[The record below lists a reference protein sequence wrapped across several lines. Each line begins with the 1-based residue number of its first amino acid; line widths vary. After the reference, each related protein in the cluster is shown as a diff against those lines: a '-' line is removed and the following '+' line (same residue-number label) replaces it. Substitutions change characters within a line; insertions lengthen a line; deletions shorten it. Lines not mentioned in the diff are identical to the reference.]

1 MALSQVQC
9 LDDHHVN
16 WRVSES
22 KPEFF
27 YSEDQRLAIEAL
39 ITGGRDEFRDYIT
52 ENKVREFL
60 SGPEIERILRIAE
73 AYRPGYEHHVKPDT
87 PGPGPPTTPGSGEEG
102 GDGEVSL
109 QYWPD
114 RSEASVAELD
124 LGWPDCASYRGVTRV
139 TVHTQPP
146 TEGQTHIKEVVRKSI
161 ASAQKV
167 IAVVMDVF
175 TDVDIFRDL
184 LDAAYRRKVPVYII
198 IDMASVPCFLSMC
211 GRADMH
217 RGHLKNLRVRCCGGV
232 EFFTR
237 SAQSVR
243 GSLSEKFL
251 LVDGDRAISGSYS
264 FTWSSSRLDRNLITV
279 ITGQAVET
287 FDLRFRD
294 LFLISRGVS
303 LSKVPLVDEPIPD
316 PLPQAAPAPV
326 SAAVARKLINPKYA
340 LVATG
345 THTSPASS
353 DQNSSNKNSN
363 SQNPIGLKLRK
374 GRLKGVS
381 EEPPLHPGLAHLEK
395 AYLIPYLP
403 TWPEPDPP
411 SDVIGFIN
419 IRDEKRANQVHLQR
433 SERFEVSQAIRF
445 SAPFTLPAQ
454 TEEPASGKNEKAAE
468 TAEPPSRNTKP
479 GTPTP
484 VSPTNKEPKEQKHT
498 APNKDHTDA
507 TDSRAPPQQP
517 NSPVKKDTHKTN
529 AHTPTLESNITADS
543 LPTDNVRQTPKT
555 QTPETQTPE
564 TQTPETQPPETQP
577 PAPPVPK
584 RRTLHLVIDPAPSEQ
599 PSEVQ
604 VTLVKIDQH
613 TPDSSNKKRSS
624 SDVTSDRGRLTS
636 NKDGRDSGS
645 NGDGD
650 SQDSTKV
657 MCDRAANDDPSSA
670 STASEEEFYDCSNQE
685 PSDPL
690 TKRVTTGSGRGTRQ
704 GDGVN
709 MMARLSQSMLDLR
722 EPSQSEDSADLIR
735 QSQQLRRQ
743 AHPSPHRHI
752 GQLFQDSRSPGR
764 DARQKGPKVVIAKPG
779 SFHRPTRATGPVIG
793 GHRYWQGQTLQPD
806 SAHMHGET
814 RSGRSPRRHSPGYR
828 KADNAST
835 QPPAN
840 QSGLLGV
847 SFSKLNNLKHL
858 RARAGAPQ
866 KKVSQ
871 NNNKPA
877 R

>member
-1 MALSQVQC
+1 MALSQIQC

-27 YSEDQRLAIEAL
+27 YSENQRLALEAL
-39 ITGGRDEFRDYIT
+39 ITKGRDAFGDHIRESG
-52 ENKVREFL
+52 VRAFL
-60 SGPEIERILRIAE
+60 SDRELERIAHTAE
-73 AYRPGYEHHVKPDT
+73 AYRPGYEHHQKPET
-87 PGPGPPTTPGSGEEG
+87 PGPGNITPGSGEEA

-114 RSEASVAELD
+114 RSEASVVELD
-124 LGWPDCASYRGVTRV
+124 LGWPEANSYRGVTRV
-139 TVHTQPP
+139 TVYTQPP
-146 TEGQTHIKEVVRKSI
+146 TEGHTHIKEVVRKSI

-184 LDAAYRRKVPVYII
+184 LDAAYKRKVPVYII
-198 IDMASVPCFLSMC
+198 IDMAAVPCFLSMC

-237 SAQSVR
+237 SAQKVR
-243 GSLSEKFL
+243 GSLSQRFL

-287 FDLRFRD
+287 FDLQFRD
-294 LFLISRGVS
+294 LYLMSRGVS
-303 LSKVPLVDEPIPD
+303 LNKVPMVDEPIPD

-326 SAAVARKLINPKYA
+326 SATVARKLINPKYA

-345 THTSPASS
+345 THISPSSS

-363 SQNPIGLKLRK
+363 SQNPTGLKIMK
-374 GRLKGVS
+374 GRLKDVI
-381 EEPPLHPGLAHLEK
+381 EEPPIHPALANLAK

-445 SAPFTLPAQ
+445 SSPLTLPDQ
-454 TEEPASGKNEKAAE
+454 TEEPASGQDANAAGTAKN
-468 TAEPPSRNTKP
+468 PSRITNP
-479 GTPTP
+479 EPSTP
-484 VSPTNKEPKEQKHT
+484 VGPTNKEVKEKTHT
-498 APNKDHTDA
+498 ALNKDQTDT
-507 TDSRAPPQQP
+507 TDSREAPPQTNTLPTQE
-517 NSPVKKDTHKTN
+517 THKPN
-529 AHTPTLESNITADS
+529 AQTPKSSSSITADS
-543 LPTDNVRQTPKT
+543 QPAENAKQS
-555 QTPETQTPE
+555 PETQTA
-564 TQTPETQPPETQP
+564 
-577 PAPPVPK
+577 APPVPK

-599 PSEVQ
+599 PGQPQ
-604 VTLVKIDQH
+604 VTMIKVDQLESLND
-613 TPDSSNKKRSS
+613 PSVKKR
-624 SDVTSDRGRLTS
+624 TREELMPGRGGMTA
-636 NKDGRDSGS
+636 KDDGS
-645 NGDGD
+645 NGNG

-657 MCDRAANDDPSSA
+657 MCDQAANDDPSSA
-670 STASEEEFYDCSNQE
+670 STASEEEFYDTQQE
-685 PSDPL
+685 PSDLL
-690 TKRVTTGSGRGTRQ
+690 TNGVTTGSGRGRRQ

-709 MMARLSQSMLDLR
+709 IMARLSQSMLDLR
-722 EPSQSEDSADLIR
+722 EPSQSEDSAALIR

-752 GQLFQDSRSPGR
+752 GQLFQTSRSPGR
-764 DARQKGPKVVIAKPG
+764 DVRLRGPKVIIAKPG
-779 SFHRPTRATGPVIG
+779 SYHRPTRAAGPVIG
-793 GHRYWQGQTLQPD
+793 GHRYWQGQTLHSD
-806 SAHMHGET
+806 SAQLRTET
-814 RSGRSPRRHSPGYR
+814 RSSRSPRRHSPGYR
-828 KADNAST
+828 KTEHGSP

-840 QSGLLGV
+840 SSGLLGI
-847 SFSKLNNLKHL
+847 SLTKLSNIKNLK
-858 RARAGAPQ
+858 ARGGLSQ

-871 NNNKPA
+871 NNKA
-877 R
+877 TR

>member
-1 MALSQVQC
+1 MALSQIQC

-16 WRVSES
+16 LRVSES

-27 YSEDQRLAIEAL
+27 YSEDQRLALESL
-39 ITGGRDEFRDYIT
+39 ITGGRDAFRDYISK
-52 ENKVREFL
+52 NGVREFL
-60 SGPEIERILRIAE
+60 SGPELERIVHIAE
-73 AYRPGYEHHVKPDT
+73 AYRPGYEHHPKPET
-87 PGPGPPTTPGSGEEG
+87 PGPVPITPGSGEEG

-124 LGWPDCASYRGVTRV
+124 LGWPEAISYRGVTRV
-139 TVHTQPP
+139 TVYTQPP
-146 TEGQTHIKEVVRKSI
+146 TEGNTHIKEVVRKSI

-184 LDAAYRRKVPVYII
+184 LDAAYKRKVPVYII
-198 IDMASVPCFLSMC
+198 IDMAAVPCFLSMC

-237 SAQSVR
+237 SAQKLR
-243 GSLSEKFL
+243 GSLSQKFL

-287 FDLRFRD
+287 FDLQFRD
-294 LFLISRGVS
+294 LFLMSRGVS
-303 LSKVPLVDEPIPD
+303 LSKVPMVDEPIPD

-326 SAAVARKLINPKYA
+326 SATVARKLINPKYA
-340 LVATG
+340 LVVTG
-345 THTSPASS
+345 THTSPTSS

-363 SQNPIGLKLRK
+363 SQNPTGLKFRK
-374 GRLKGVS
+374 GRLKNVS
-381 EEPPLHPGLAHLEK
+381 EEPPIHPGLAHLEK

-445 SAPFTLPAQ
+445 KSPLTLPAQ
-454 TEEPASGKNEKAAE
+454 PEAPASGQDANAAE
-468 TAEPPSRNTKP
+468 TAEPASGNTSAE
-479 GTPTP
+479 GSTP
-484 VSPTNKEPKEQKHT
+484 VSPTNKQLKEQKHT
-498 APNKDHTDA
+498 APSKDQTDA
-507 TDSRAPPQQP
+507 TDSRGPPQQP
-517 NSPVKKDTHKTN
+517 STPLTQDTHKPN
-529 AHTPTLESNITADS
+529 AHTPTCESNVTADS
-543 LPTDNVRQTPKT
+543 QPTDNARQTPEAQIAAT
-555 QTPETQTPE
+555 
-564 TQTPETQPPETQP
+564 
-577 PAPPVPK
+577 PVPK
-584 RRTLHLVIDPAPSEQ
+584 RRTLQLVIEPAPSEQ
-599 PSEVQ
+599 PSEAK
-604 VTLVKIDQH
+604 VTLIKIDPQD
-613 TPDSSNKKRSS
+613 TPDGSPSKKRTQK
-624 SDVTSDRGRLTS
+624 DVTPGHGRLTS
-636 NKDGRDSGS
+636 NKDSGDSGS
-645 NGDGD
+645 NGDG

-657 MCDRAANDDPSSA
+657 MCDRAANDEPSSA
-670 STASEEEFYDCSNQE
+670 STASDEEFYDCSQQQPN
-685 PSDPL
+685 DPL
-690 TKRVTTGSGRGTRQ
+690 TNRVTTGSGHGHRQ

-722 EPSQSEDSADLIR
+722 EPSQSEDSSDLIR
-735 QSQQLRRQ
+735 QSQQLRRHG
-743 AHPSPHRHI
+743 HPSPHRHI
-752 GQLFQDSRSPGR
+752 GQLFQGSRSPGR
-764 DARQKGPKVVIAKPG
+764 DPRLRGPKVIIAKPG
-779 SFHRPTRATGPVIG
+779 SFHRPTRAAGPVIG
-793 GHRYWQGQTLQPD
+793 GHRYWQGQTLQP
-806 SAHMHGET
+806 ET

-828 KADNAST
+828 KADHASP

-847 SFSKLNNLKHL
+847 SFSKASNLKHL
-858 RARAGAPQ
+858 KARSGASQ
-866 KKVSQ
+866 KKVPQ
-871 NNNKPA
+871 NNKPA

>member
-9 LDDHHVN
+9 LDEHHVN

-27 YSEDQRLAIEAL
+27 YSEDQRLALEAL
-39 ITGGRDEFRDYIT
+39 VTNGRDAFTDYIR
-52 ENKVREFL
+52 ENSVREFL
-60 SGPEIERILRIAE
+60 SEPELERIKHTVE
-73 AYRPGYEHHVKPDT
+73 AYRPGHEHLQRPGT
-87 PGPGPPTTPGSGEEG
+87 PGPGNITPGSADEA

-124 LGWPDCASYRGVTRV
+124 LGWPEAISYRGVTRV

-161 ASAQKV
+161 ASAQRV

-184 LDAAYRRKVPVYII
+184 LDAAYKRRIPVYII
-198 IDMASVPCFLSMC
+198 IDMAAVPCFLSMC

-237 SAQSVR
+237 SAQKVR
-243 GSLSEKFL
+243 GSLSQKFL

-287 FDLRFRD
+287 FDLQFRE
-294 LFLISRGVS
+294 LYLLSRGVS
-303 LSKVPLVDEPIPD
+303 LTKVPMADEPIPD

-345 THTSPASS
+345 THTSPSSS
-353 DQNSSNKNSN
+353 DQNSTNKN
-363 SQNPIGLKLRK
+363 SQNPTGLKTMK
-374 GRLKGVS
+374 GRLKGVI
-381 EEPPLHPGLAHLEK
+381 EEPPIHPGLVGLEK

-419 IRDEKRANQVHLQR
+419 IRDEKRAHQVHLQR

-445 SAPFTLPAQ
+445 SSPLTQPAQ
-454 TEEPASGKNEKAAE
+454 TEQPASGQDAKTAGKASN
-468 TAEPPSRNTKP
+468 PPGNT
-479 GTPTP
+479 TPEAP
-484 VSPTNKEPKEQKHT
+484 APASPTKKQVKEQTHIAAK
-498 APNKDHTDA
+498 TDKTDT
-507 TDSRAPPQQP
+507 TDSKEASQQSKTPPAQDAPKP
-517 NSPVKKDTHKTN
+517 NAQTPKPSPKV
-529 AHTPTLESNITADS
+529 TADS
-543 LPTDNVRQTPKT
+543 QPKDNAKE
-555 QTPETQTPE
+555 TPEAQTA
-564 TQTPETQPPETQP
+564 
-577 PAPPVPK
+577 APPVPK
-584 RRTLHLVIDPAPSEQ
+584 RRTLHLVIDSVPTEQ
-599 PSEVQ
+599 LGQPL
-604 VTLVKIDQH
+604 VTLVKFD
-613 TPDSSNKKRSS
+613 DGSSGKNGAHERLMQGQRRM
-624 SDVTSDRGRLTS
+624 TSRD
-636 NKDGRDSGS
+636 DGEDSGS
-645 NGDGD
+645 NEGG

-657 MCDRAANDDPSSA
+657 MCDRGANEDPSSA
-670 STASEEEFYDCSNQE
+670 STASEEEFYDASN
-685 PSDPL
+685 L
-690 TKRVTTGSGRGTRQ
+690 MTNGVTTGSGRGHRQ

-722 EPSQSEDSADLIR
+722 EP
-735 QSQQLRRQ
+735 
-743 AHPSPHRHI
+743 
-752 GQLFQDSRSPGR
+752 GQSPGR
-764 DARQKGPKVVIAKPG
+764 DARLRGTKVVIAKPG
-779 SFHRPTRATGPVIG
+779 SYHRPSRATGPVIG
-793 GHRYWQGQTLQPD
+793 GHRYWQGQLLQPD
-806 SAHMHGET
+806 SAQLHAHT

-828 KADNAST
+828 KMDHISMQPQDNT
-835 QPPAN
+835 
-840 QSGLLGV
+840 SGPLGV
-847 SFSKLNNLKHL
+847 SFSKVNTLRHL
-858 RARAGAPQ
+858 RARGGMTQ
-866 KKVSQ
+866 RK
-871 NNNKPA
+871 
-877 R
+877 